1 MSFAILSAHI
11 VCIETQTGRNDMT
24 KDNQKKLI
32 ELVRDYGVFYSIFE
46 EKLSAD
52 VAIGVSDESYKLYKE
67 TAERKIKEIQELI
80 A

>member
-1 MSFAILSAHI
+1 
-11 VCIETQTGRNDMT
+11 MT

-52 VAIGVSDESYKLYKE
+52 VATGVSDESYKLYKE
-67 TAERKIKEIQELI
+67 TAERKINEIQELI

>member
-1 MSFAILSAHI
+1 
-11 VCIETQTGRNDMT
+11 MT
-24 KDNQKKLI
+24 KDKQIELI